1 MRVVTISVN
10 GLKRAAAEGFFE
22 WMQELDADVV
32 CVQDHRMRVYELDEP
47 EFRPEGYEAYFLDAA
62 ELADG
67 GVGIYTRQIPKA
79 IMMGFAY
86 APADMNGAFLQADF
100 EAVSVASV
108 MVPCALMD
116 ESKQQE
122 KEDFL
127 EAFGNHLKKTLR
139 KRRQFLF
146 CGNFQTAHLVTDASS
161 RYHKLEVS
169 GFLPQERGWFDE
181 VFDEMGYIDAF
192 RRMNK
197 EKNQYTWWPEAA
209 EGWRK
214 HAGWRTDYQIAT
226 AGLKG
231 AIKRAWIDTETRFSD
246 HAPLIVDYDIEY

>member
-22 WMQELDADVV
+22 WMLEQNADVV

-62 ELADG
+62 ELKDG

-100 EAVSVASV
+100 EAVSVASF
-108 MVPCALMD
+108 MVPCALME

-122 KEDFL
+122 KDEFL
-127 EAFGNHLKKTLR
+127 EAFGSHLKKTLR

-146 CGNFQTAHLVTDASS
+146 CGNMQTAHLVTDASS

-169 GFLPQERGWFDE
+169 GFLPHERDWFDD

-192 RRMNK
+192 RRLNK
-197 EKNQYTWWPEAA
+197 DKNQYTWWPEQA

-214 HAGWRTDYQIAT
+214 QSGWRTDYQIAT
-226 AGLKG
+226 AGLRG